1 MDRIAG
7 KQFLLTGF
15 LEYLVRKRFSSS
27 SSSSP
32 VTVKIL
38 TPSDPRERGSQ
49 LSLVFSKDV
58 TKVHEAIE
66 RRGIVVSSVSMRYLF
81 ELNWCM
87 TMRTLL
93 YSTVT
98 NYGFPNIHGI

>member
-15 LEYLVRKRFSSS
+15 LEYLVRKRFSS

-81 ELNWCM
+81 DLNWYM
-87 TMRTLL
+87 TMHTLM
-93 YSTVT
+93 
-98 NYGFPNIHGI
+98 